1 MENREQDRE
10 QLRSIQAIFEEA
22 LKNNSIEDIRPYTHK
37 DFSFVSFTDRSF
49 KDFDSFAKQWGLTRQ
64 EMLGQKGTFSSQL
77 NPEPSFFYDDI
88 AICHGCASSQM
99 KDKKGKDFKYTS
111 NRTVVCKK
119 EQGAWKVVRAHNSL
133 NPFSNPMLV
142 SGVKSRII
150 GAVLVALILGIILG
164 AIVCKF
170 I

>member
-10 QLRSIQAIFEEA
+10 KLRAIQAVFEQA
-22 LKNNSIEDIRPYTHK
+22 IINNSIEDIRPYTHK

-49 KDFDSFAKQWGLTRQ
+49 KDFDSFVKQWGVTRR
-64 EMLGQKGTFSSQL
+64 EMLGQKGKFSSQL

-88 AICHGCASSQM
+88 AVCHGCASNQM
-99 KDKKGKDFKYTS
+99 TDKNGKDFTYTS
-111 NRTVVCKK
+111 NWTVVCKK
-119 EQGAWKVVRAHNSL
+119 EQDEWKVLRAHNSL

-142 SGVKSRII
+142 AGIKSRIL
-150 GAVLVALILGIILG
+150 GTAVIALILGVVLG
-164 AIVCKF
+164 VTICKL